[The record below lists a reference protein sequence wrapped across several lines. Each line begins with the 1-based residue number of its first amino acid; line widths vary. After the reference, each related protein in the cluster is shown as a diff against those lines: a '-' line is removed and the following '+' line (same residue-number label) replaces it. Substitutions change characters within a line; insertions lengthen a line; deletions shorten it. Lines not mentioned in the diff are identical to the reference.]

1 MKELAANN
9 NKRFHQT
16 LFNMVRL
23 LTLFSVFFLMLPA
36 IVNADVDPGDES
48 IAIYVPHLKWKLK
61 LPASDWKVVQEKQK
75 KGGSGFYYHLTSEKY
90 SLNFSVFLDKT
101 DKCASPT
108 ECRELFWKNPGP
120 KYKNPMGVI
129 KKTVNEFSVIQ
140 FYIDKP
146 MGYPVVQSNISAHSY
161 RDGFWVDIHMSKV
174 GKQYPDHHS
183 MNDVLET
190 VTLE

>member
-1 MKELAANN
+1 MLNRKVVMNLLA
-9 NKRFHQT
+9 
-16 LFNMVRL
+16 LFIVCL
-23 LTLFSVFFLMLPA
+23 LILPT
-36 IVNADVDPGDES
+36 IVIADIDSGDEI
-48 IAIYVPHLKWKLK
+48 IAIYASPLNWKLK

-75 KGGSGFYYHLTSEKY
+75 KGGSGFYYFLTSEKR

-101 DKCASPT
+101 DKCSSPT

-146 MGYPVVQSNISAHSY
+146 MGLPVVQSNISAHSY
-161 RDGFWVDIHMSKV
+161 RDGFWIDIHISKV
-174 GKQYPDHHS
+174 DKQYPDHHS
-183 MNDVLET
+183 MNDVLES
-190 VTLE
+190 VKLD